1 MFISSQSQPKVSVIN
16 LSINPNIIPIETLIN
31 GSSVLGT
38 YVAMNSYG
46 MIVPNAIREEELN
59 LIQSSLPQDY
69 KITGIDSDD
78 NTFGNLILCND
89 KGAVISPLLID
100 AQEIIEKTLNVPAKV
115 FNFAKSKL
123 PGACGLVN
131 NKGVVVHPMTTDEEP
146 EIISSNSN
154 FRLMLAPLT
163 VEIHFYAAGRL

>member
-1 MFISSQSQPKVSVIN
+1 MVILKDLIYGNATLGVYIAMSNNVCLFPPKANPKLASLI

-131 NKGVVVHPMTTDEEP
+131 NKGVED
-146 EIISSNSN
+146 I
-154 FRLMLAPLT
+154 PLQRT
-163 VEIHFYAAGRL
+163 KKLK